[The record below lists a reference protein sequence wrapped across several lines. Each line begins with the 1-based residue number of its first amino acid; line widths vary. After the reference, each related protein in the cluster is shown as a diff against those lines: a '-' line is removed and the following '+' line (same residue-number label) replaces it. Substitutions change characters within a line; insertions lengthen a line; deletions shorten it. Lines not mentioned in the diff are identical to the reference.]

1 MAENAS
7 DASTA
12 ATNLRLSQAVW
23 ETVANDGIEATT
35 VRRVAE
41 RAECTTG
48 LLMHHFGTRT
58 AMLAHAREVLYKR
71 TAARADNAEDL
82 GLNPRETLYEVL
94 SGTLTLDTERQQEAR
109 VWMGFAAAALPDSD
123 IRKLHVSGN
132 RDWLQR
138 ITRLVAACEPAASPY
153 AVQDFAVRLIALTEG
168 LATLSSL
175 DPETYSADTQRS
187 TLTAEIDSLL
197 GAQHS

>member
-1 MAENAS
+1 MTDDAS
-7 DASTA
+7 DASTE

-82 GLNPRETLYEVL
+82 GLNPRETLFEVL

-109 VWMGFAAAALPDSD
+109 VDGFC
-123 IRKLHVSGN
+123 RRCTSG
-132 RDWLQR
+132 
-138 ITRLVAACEPAASPY
+138 
-153 AVQDFAVRLIALTEG
+153 
-168 LATLSSL
+168 
-175 DPETYSADTQRS
+175 
-187 TLTAEIDSLL
+187 
-197 GAQHS
+197 

>member
-48 LLMHHFGTRT
+48 LLMYHFGTRT

-82 GLNPRETLYEVL
+82 GLNPRHAH
-94 SGTLTLDTERQQEAR
+94 SG
-109 VWMGFAAAALPDSD
+109 
-123 IRKLHVSGN
+123 
-132 RDWLQR
+132 
-138 ITRLVAACEPAASPY
+138 Y
-153 AVQDFAVRLIALTEG
+153 
-168 LATLSSL
+168 
-175 DPETYSADTQRS
+175 
-187 TLTAEIDSLL
+187 
-197 GAQHS
+197 